1 MLVLI
6 ATQDPHGTLPTDRH
20 FAVDGELVAPAVFEC
35 PDAHCDVCAR
45 AWFGLVS
52 HAGTTT
58 ALVADRPAVTR
69 AKLRQAIHD
78 WLDRQGTIDL
88 VVQAVEDG
96 EFELDGVPIDDPVVA
111 VSRLIDDQI
120 ALIEAVCAEFGEG
133 AIVSRMG
140 PLVSQRV
147 RPIAA

>member
-6 ATQDPHGTLPTDRH
+6 ATHDPHGALPSDRH
-20 FAVDGELVAPAVFEC
+20 FAVEGELVTPAVFEC
-35 PDAHCDVCAR
+35 PDSHCDVCAR

-58 ALVADRPAVTR
+58 AMVADRPGITPAR
-69 AKLRQAIHD
+69 LRQAIHD

-88 VVQAVEDG
+88 IVQAVEGG
-96 EFELDGVPIDDPVVA
+96 EFELDGRPIDDPVVA
-111 VSRLIDDQI
+111 VADVIDDQV
-120 ALIEAVCAEFGEG
+120 ALIETICEEFGEG

-140 PLVSQRV
+140 TLVSERV
-147 RPIAA
+147 RPKAA